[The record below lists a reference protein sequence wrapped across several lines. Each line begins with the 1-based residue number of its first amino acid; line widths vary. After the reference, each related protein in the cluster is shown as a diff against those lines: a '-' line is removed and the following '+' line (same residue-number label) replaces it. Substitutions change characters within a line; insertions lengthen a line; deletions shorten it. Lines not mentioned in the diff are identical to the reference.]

1 MIFAFSRLNP
11 GTSFSR
17 AMIFVPRA
25 KFFMSELK
33 LNINF
38 VIAVDHAWVAG
49 KRARTETGVVA
60 RRSEPDI

>member
-11 GTSFSR
+11 RTSFLN
-17 AMIFVPRA
+17 
-25 KFFMSELK
+25 ELK
-33 LNINF
+33 LNINA

-49 KRARTETGVVA
+49 KPAQTETGVLA